1 MSNWQRVY
9 DTEIE
14 FRASIVKDI
23 LIDSGLNPVVIKKK
37 DRSYNDFGGFEVRV
51 APEEVIMALKIIG
64 DGVRFE

>member
-14 FRASIVKDI
+14 FRASIVRDI
-23 LIDSGLNPVVIKKK
+23 LVESGLNPVIIKKK

-51 APEEVIMALKIIG
+51 SPEEVIMALKIIN
-64 DGVRFE
+64 DGVHFE